1 MKQPAKKPYE
11 KPAITQVPLKAEE
24 AVLTACKNA
33 PGGGSHIQCGGIGN
47 PTFDFGS

>member
-1 MKQPAKKPYE
+1 MKQPVKKPYE
-11 KPAITQVPLKAEE
+11 KPSITQVPLKAEE

-33 PGGGSHIQCGGIGN
+33 PGSGSHCGGVGH